1 MKLTKNIYR
10 KLAAQGALMVMLL
23 TSCELVVDVDLPE
36 FKPSLVINSVIH
48 PDTTFTIDLSTNR
61 SILDSNYDFPRVSG
75 ATLSLHEDGTL
86 KGTFSESND
95 FPGRYT
101 FDAYPSPGATYKIV
115 AEKSGLPAAEA
126 QAAIPLEKTVAE
138 IGETSYRKS
147 EYDGQ
152 IIKLNYTIDDPKGED
167 FYEVKL
173 YVAGYYRE
181 SYYDEEKD
189 TVILGEEQRYLSEWY
204 YWTLGANV
212 NEFEDTNA
220 DYIFDDELF
229 DGQKKRITIEFDN
242 LIYHTPDADGNDTSY
257 YTLQIRRLAKD
268 YYRYLITSNL
278 QYDLGGNGFS
288 EPVQVYSNIKNGYGI
303 FGAYQTTLLEF
314 ALVKGERVK

>member
-1 MKLTKNIYR
+1 MKFTKTIYR
-10 KLAAQGALMVMLL
+10 KVTVRGALMVMLL

-61 SILDSNYDFPRVSG
+61 SILDNIYIFPSVSG
-75 ATLSLHEDGTL
+75 ATLYLHEDGTL
-86 KGTFSESND
+86 KGTFSESNEL
-95 FPGRYT
+95 PGRYT
-101 FDAYPSPGATYKIV
+101 FETHLSPGATYKIV
-115 AEKSGLPAAEA
+115 AEKSGLPTAEA

-138 IGETSYRKS
+138 IGETSHRKS

-173 YVAGYYRE
+173 YVARYY

-189 TVILGEEQRYLSEWY
+189 TVIIGGEEQRYLSEWN

-229 DGQKKRITIEFDN
+229 DGQKKRITIEFED
-242 LIYHTPDADGNDTSY
+242 PSSQWDTDTMEYLLDVRKLS
-257 YTLQIRRLAKD
+257 KD
-268 YYRYLITSNL
+268 YYQYLITSNL
-278 QYDLGGNGFS
+278 QNDSGGDGFS

-303 FGAYQTTLLEF
+303 FGAYQTTPLQF
-314 ALVKGERVK
+314 VLVKGERAE